1 MSSDH
6 TVWIRLPGLFRWN
19 EISEIFDAETG
30 HDSEW
35 RFAIR
40 AVAIRAEET
49 LYVVFAAES
58 RGRSSSSSV
67 KKTARA
73 TAADGEHDADALR
86 SVS

>member
-19 EISEIFDAETG
+19 EIREIFDAETG

-35 RFAIR
+35 RFTIR
-40 AVAIRAEET
+40 AVAVRAEET

-58 RGRSSSSSV
+58 RGRSSSSPMKRSS
-67 KKTARA
+67 RA
-73 TAADGEHDADALR
+73 TAIDGEHDADALR

>member
-1 MSSDH
+1 MSTDH

-30 HDSEW
+30 RDSEW

-40 AVAIRAEET
+40 AVAVRGEET

-58 RGRSSSSSV
+58 RARGST
-67 KKTARA
+67 KKASRVTAIDA
-73 TAADGEHDADALR
+73 EHDAEALR